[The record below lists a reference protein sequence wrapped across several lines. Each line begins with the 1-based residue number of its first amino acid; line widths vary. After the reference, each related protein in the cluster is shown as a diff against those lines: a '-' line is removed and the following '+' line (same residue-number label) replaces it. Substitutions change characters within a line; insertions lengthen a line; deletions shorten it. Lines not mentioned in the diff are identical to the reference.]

1 MVGWVGRWVLQS
13 VILSF
18 EALHD
23 LLMFF
28 VNVSTAIDTNVQ
40 VRIVM
45 IIIQNY
51 EDDNLYDE
59 DDGDD
64 GDDYD
69 GHDDDNDED
78 DGGNGGD
85 VLGKF

>member
-1 MVGWVGRWVLQS
+1 M
-13 VILSF
+13 ILSF

-40 VRIVM
+40 VRIAM

-51 EDDNLYDE
+51 EDDNLDDE